1 MERKKIDFRIRT
13 LGISRSQLSALTGIS
28 RSDLA
33 NFLNERGNLPA
44 RRVQSILDILTA
56 LETGWAELQKQWPG
70 FSFNFKD
77 MNFLRRIVAAI
88 VDAEKLAQA
97 DLDASQAQLQ
107 KVLGEAGNAAA
118 AVFNLK

>member
-1 MERKKIDFRIRT
+1 MERKRIDFRIRT

-44 RRVQSILDILTA
+44 RRVQSILDILAA

-70 FSFNFKD
+70 FSFNLKD
-77 MNFLRRIVAAI
+77 MDFLRRIVAAI

>member
-1 MERKKIDFRIRT
+1 MERKRIDFRIRT

-44 RRVQSILDILTA
+44 HRVQSILDILTA

-77 MNFLRRIVAAI
+77 MDFLRRIVAAI

>member
-1 MERKKIDFRIRT
+1 MERRKIDFRIRQ

-44 RRVQSILDILTA
+44 LRVQSILDILAA

-70 FSFNFKD
+70 FSFNLKD
-77 MNFLRRIVAAI
+77 MDFLRRIVAAI

-97 DLDASQAQLQ
+97 DLDGSQAQLQ
-107 KVLGEAGNAAA
+107 KVLGEESDAAN
-118 AVFNLK
+118 VFNLR